1 MSVGNQ
7 IKLCDDLTDSLL
19 VSLFLLFS
27 QNGKKTRD
35 YLMSISATRGPDRR
49 KITNVVLGG
58 NENPALFFALFSA
71 RKANYL
77 EGYFP
82 LSPSQW

>member
-1 MSVGNQ
+1 
-7 IKLCDDLTDSLL
+7 
-19 VSLFLLFS
+19 
-27 QNGKKTRD
+27 
-35 YLMSISATRGPDRR
+35 MSISATRGPDRR

-82 LSPSQW
+82 LSPVSIAAMVVLHLATY